1 MPTSTST
8 RRALRRTLA
17 VALSVALSTLALPL
31 PALAASTDWATP
43 AEASGFTR
51 TPRYAETMAY
61 FERLDAASPQVAML
75 AFGTTPQGRA
85 MRAVIVSKE
94 GVTTPEAAHA
104 TGKPVVFIQAAIHPG
119 ENEGK
124 DVLMALVRDL
134 TVSGKHADLVDEAVL
149 VLVPI
154 FNIDGHERFGPH
166 HRINQNGPE
175 AMGWRATAQNLNLN
189 RDYTKLDAPEMQA
202 WMRLWQAWNPHLLID
217 MHNTNGADYQYAM
230 TWAFETAANIEAPL
244 AAWQRRAFEGVLKP
258 ALERQGWP
266 IHNYISLKDP
276 TNLRSGLV
284 EGASGPR
291 FSVGYAAAVNRPGL
305 LLETHMLKDFRTRV
319 AVNEALLLE
328 LLRTLGREGASLQAA
343 IADADARRFA
353 TGETVPLAFGLAET
367 TEDIDFL
374 GYADTRTDSAIS
386 GASWVR
392 YDPSKP
398 ETLRVPVQ
406 RTVTITA
413 DAPAPAAYVV
423 PPQWAGV
430 VERLRMHGIA
440 MTQVATETRVEAGR
454 YRFGKVAWAPR
465 PFEGRHAIIEL
476 EQTLDTGE
484 QAIPSGSWLVSMDQP
499 KARLAALLL
508 EPASPDSFLRWGF
521 FDAIFEEKE
530 YAEPR
535 VMEAMAREM
544 MAKDPALKAA
554 FEAKLAANAAFAA
567 DPRQRLRFFYERTPY
582 FDSEFSRYPVLRLDA
597 DAARRAAG
605 GTPAPPTPA
614 AAR

>member
-1 MPTSTST
+1 MSSSNRFIRPGVN
-8 RRALRRTLA
+8 ALAFALCL
-17 VALSVALSTLALPL
+17 ALSPTAF
-31 PALAASTDWATP
+31 ASGDEWATP

-61 FERLDAASPQVAML
+61 FKRLDAASPQVAML
-75 AFGTTPQGRA
+75 EFGTTPQGRA
-85 MRAVIVSKE
+85 MHAVIVSSE
-94 GVTTPEAAHA
+94 GVSTPDAAHA

-154 FNIDGHERFGPH
+154 FNIDGHERFSPFN
-166 HRINQNGPE
+166 RINQNGPE

-202 WMRLWQAWNPHLLID
+202 WMRLWQAWNPDLLID

-230 TWAFETAANIEAPL
+230 TWAFEAAQNIETPL
-244 AAWQRRAFEGVLKP
+244 ADWQRRAFDGALKP
-258 ALERQGWP
+258 ALEKQGWP
-266 IHNYISLKDP
+266 IAFYVSLKDP
-276 TNLRSGLV
+276 ANLRAGLV

-328 LLRTLGREGASLQAA
+328 LLRTLGREGDALQAA
-343 IADADARRFA
+343 VAEADAKRFA
-353 TGETVPLAFGLAET
+353 LGESVPLAFGLADT
-367 TEDIDFL
+367 TETIDFL
-374 GYADTRTDSAIS
+374 AYADVRSDSEVS
-386 GASWVR
+386 GAPWVR
-392 YDPSKP
+392 YDTTKP
-398 ETLRVPVQ
+398 ETIRVPVQ
-406 RTVTITA
+406 RTITVTA
-413 DAPAPAAYVV
+413 EAPAPAAWVV
-423 PPQWAGV
+423 PPQWTAV
-430 VERLRMHGIA
+430 VDRLRLHGIA
-440 MTQVATETRVEAGR
+440 MTRTTTDTTVEAGR

-465 PFEGRHAIIEL
+465 PFEGRQAIVEL
-476 EQTLDTGE
+476 EQTLEAGD
-484 QAIPSGSWLVSMDQP
+484 AVIPAGSWLIHADQP

-544 MAKDPALKAA
+544 MAKDPALKAQ
-554 FEAKLAANAAFAA
+554 FEAKLASDAAFAA

-605 GTPAPPTPA
+605 GSAAPPTPA
-614 AAR
+614 VAR